1 MEKKMTYAQALDVVI
16 AKEDNEEVKARLV
29 DLKATLAKRTA
40 KRSEKKSTEQD
51 AFKNEVLSALNL
63 IGKPATVTEL
73 LATGVFAVDVSAQK
87 ISAYLKKMVE
97 VDGTVAKTVDKKK
110 SYFSIAVKPAEGEEE
125 GEE

>member
-40 KRSEKKSTEQD
+40 KRSEKKSAEQD

-63 IGKPATVTEL
+63 IGKAATVTEL
-73 LATGVFAVDVSAQK
+73 FATGVFAADVSPQK

-97 VDGTVAKTVDKKK
+97 VDGTVVKTVDKKK
-110 SYFSIAVKPAEGEEE
+110 SYFSVAESKPTEEEVGEE
-125 GEE
+125 